1 MRHSVV
7 AGQFLAAVG
16 LETLMDR
23 AAHACLEHFYRK
35 ILVEY
40 SRETRFE
47 RARLM
52 RQSPLDYRRVRD
64 LDRELE
70 EATKRLQ
77 ELDFE
82 QSLRK

>member
-1 MRHSVV
+1 MGRSVV

-16 LETLMDR
+16 LETLMER
-23 AAHACLEHFYRK
+23 AAHAYLQHFYRK
-35 ILVEY
+35 ILIEY

-52 RQSPLDYRRVRD
+52 RQSPLDYRRVRE
-64 LDRELE
+64 LDRALE
-70 EATKRLQ
+70 EATERLRDL
-77 ELDFE
+77 EFE

>member
-1 MRHSVV
+1 MGRSVV

-16 LETLMDR
+16 LESLMER
-23 AAHACLEHFYRK
+23 AAHGYLQHFYRK

-40 SRETRFE
+40 SREVRLE

-52 RQSPLDYRRVRD
+52 RQSPLDYRRVRG

-70 EATKRLQ
+70 EATERLR
-77 ELDFE
+77 ELEFE
-82 QSLRK
+82 QALRK